1 MTETR
6 SVLVALEP
14 GTTEEEQEAF
24 AEEMEARDDVVDA
37 KNLVIEGVDYTDD

>member
-14 GTTEEEQEAF
+14 GTTEKEQERF
-24 AEEMEARDDVVDA
+24 IEEMKDRDDVVDA
-37 KNLVIEGVDYTDD
+37 KEIVVAGGSGSEE